1 MIKKYA
7 TPQEITTFLDKTL
20 FNIKKPGRY
29 VGGEFNQ
36 IIKDWN
42 SIPVKI
48 ALAFPDVYEIGFSNL
63 GLNILYE
70 EINRESNFLAER
82 CFSVWND
89 MEQSMR
95 ASGIP
100 LYSLE
105 SKHPVSEFNVLGISL
120 PYETLYTNTLNLLD
134 LSGIPIYREQREETD
149 PLVIA
154 GGHATFN
161 PAPMSAF
168 MDAFVIGDGETIF
181 VKILQIVSEKLSREK
196 TLEKI
201 SALESVYV
209 PSFYDPRTYFLS
221 PENSRNPIKKNIVE
235 QLPPAPE
242 KPLVPNIETTHNRI
256 AVEVMRG
263 CSHGCRFCQ
272 AGFITRP
279 VRERPLNEILTFLHN
294 AIYQTGYDE
303 ISLLSLSI
311 SDYSAIQELV
321 SRISSAYKSL
331 NINLSL
337 PSLRIESFSDELMQE
352 IDQRK
357 GNFTLAP
364 ESASE
369 TMRRS
374 INKPISEDALLETTS
389 FIFQK
394 GWTSIKLYFL
404 IGLPGETM
412 DDVQHIVDLCKKVKA
427 VGKKWVGGR
436 ARIAVSINTFIPKC
450 HTPFQWAAMDSV
462 ENVAQKHRILREGL
476 QKTGI
481 RLSYPSIDTSLLEG
495 WLSRADEAVSEV
507 IYTAWEKGACFD
519 AWQDN
524 MDLNRWKE
532 AFEEKGIDPFSYSH
546 RLRSQDENL
555 PWDFIDTGVSKTYLK
570 EEYQK
575 SMDGL
580 LTSDCRFNCH
590 ACGIQSAYHILCR
603 DLVGE
608 QNGSN

>member
-1 MIKKYA
+1 MINMHA
-7 TPQEITTFLDKTL
+7 TPQEIITFLDKTL

-29 VGGEFNQ
+29 VGGEYNQ

-63 GLNILYE
+63 GLNILYN
-70 EINRESNFLAER
+70 EINRETNFLAER

-89 MEQSMR
+89 LEQSMR
-95 ASGIP
+95 NSGIP

-105 SKHPVSEFNVLGISL
+105 SKHPIYEFDVLGISL

-134 LSGIPIYREQREETD
+134 LSDISIYRKQRKETD

-168 MDAFVIGDGETIF
+168 MDAFVIGDGENVF
-181 VKILQIVSEKLSREK
+181 VKILQIVSEGLSRDK

-201 SALESVYV
+201 SSLESVYV
-209 PSFYDPRTYFLS
+209 PSFYDPKKYFSS
-221 PENSRNPIKKNIVE
+221 PEKSRNPILKNIVAY
-235 QLPPAPE
+235 LPPAPD

-256 AVEVMRG
+256 SIEVMRG

-279 VRERPLNEILTFLHN
+279 VRERSLDEVLSFLKN
-294 AIYQTGYDE
+294 AIHQTGYDE

-321 SRISSAYKSL
+321 SKITSEYKKL

-337 PSLRIESFSDELMQE
+337 PSLRIESFSDELMEE

-369 TMRRS
+369 TMRHS
-374 INKPISEDALLETTS
+374 INKPISEEALLETAS

-404 IGLPGETM
+404 MGLPGETM

-427 VGKKWVGGR
+427 VGKKMIGGR

-450 HTPFQWAAMDSV
+450 HTPFQWIPMDSV
-462 ENVAQKHRILREGL
+462 ENIAQKHRILREGL

-495 WLSRADEAVSEV
+495 WLSRADEVAAEV
-507 IYTAWEKGACFD
+507 IYTAWKKGACFD
-519 AWQDN
+519 AWQDQ
-524 MDLNRWKE
+524 MDLNIWKE

-546 RLRSQDENL
+546 RLRSPDEEL
-555 PWDFIDTGVSKTYLK
+555 PWDFIDTGVSKAYLK
-570 EEYQK
+570 EEYRK
-575 SMDGL
+575 SMEGL

-590 ACGIQSAYHILCR
+590 TCGIQSTYHILCR
-603 DLVGE
+603 DLAGGK
-608 QNGSN
+608 NGSN